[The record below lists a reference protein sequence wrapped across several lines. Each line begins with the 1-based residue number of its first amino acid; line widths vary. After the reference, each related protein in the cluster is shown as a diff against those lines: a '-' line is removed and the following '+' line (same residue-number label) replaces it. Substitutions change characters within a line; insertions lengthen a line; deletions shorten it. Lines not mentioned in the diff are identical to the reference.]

1 MKILIA
7 YSSATGT
14 VAECVEILKNM
25 LSGHEVITADLAR
38 ELPSPAGYDFVA
50 VGGHIRKNKLDKN
63 CADYLA
69 KKGAEL
75 PDGKWGGFICCG
87 YLDSAD
93 EYIREEIPA
102 DLRDKAAILTC
113 FGGEMKPKAVKGLD
127 RIRVKMM
134 MNYILDDG
142 NRDGEQVNRSLPEI
156 HIDAISRFATVIKET
171 FGKI

>member
-14 VAECVEILKNM
+14 VAECAEILKNM
-25 LSGHEVITADLAR
+25 LSGHEVTLADLSR
-38 ELPSPAGYDFVA
+38 DLPSPEGYDFVA

-75 PDGKWGGFICCG
+75 SDGKWGGFICCG

-93 EYIREEIPA
+93 EYLRDEIPA
-102 DLRDKAAILTC
+102 ALCDKAAILAC
-113 FGGEMKPKAVKGLD
+113 FGGSLKPKAVRGLD

-134 MNYILDDG
+134 MNYIMDDG

-156 HIDAISRFATVIKET
+156 HVDDISRFAAVIKET
-171 FGKI
+171 FEKN